1 VSPRRWIHRQLQRPI
16 AGHERSTATVCGL
29 LLLLAAA
36 GLILTSHTNPP
47 TVESRPPARPSLA
60 STPATRG
67 EARSRWTTAT
77 AADAKSTAT
86 TFLHGYLAYL
96 YGQAPATQVRDASG
110 AFVGY
115 LEHARGEVPPGIKTL
130 HPHVVSVTVSPQAPG
145 HAIATAIVTDAEV
158 VHYPIRLLL
167 AEGSPGWQVTGLES
181 TP

>member
-1 VSPRRWIHRQLQRPI
+1 MSPRRWIHRQLQRPI
-16 AGHERSTATVCGL
+16 VGHERSTATVCGL

-36 GLILTSHTNPP
+36 GLILTSPNPP
-47 TVESRPPARPSLA
+47 AVESRRPARPRLA
-60 STPATRG
+60 STPATRR
-67 EARSRWTTAT
+67 EAKSRWTTAT

-86 TFLHGYLAYL
+86 KFLHGYLAYL
-96 YGQAPATQVRDASG
+96 YGQAPASQVRDASG

-115 LEHARGEVPPGIKTL
+115 LEHARGEVPPGIKAL
-130 HPHVVSVTVSPQAPG
+130 HPHVVSLAVSPQAPG

-167 AEGSPGWQVTGLES
+167 TEGSPGWQVTGLES